1 MFNKYLI
8 LSHLY
13 NYFFTFVYTTVVMRI
28 EDILKTSKSLPDSK
42 KTVVNLIY
50 TACFVNYELNDVL
63 KSHDVSLEQFN
74 VLRILRGQK
83 GVASTL
89 ANVQKRMITKNS
101 NTTRLIDKLITKG
114 YVTKE
119 VNADNKRKININITN
134 EGLDVLKTLD
144 VLIDN
149 IEKKL
154 TSQLTKVESRE
165 LNKLLEK
172 IRLIAN

>member
-1 MFNKYLI
+1 
-8 LSHLY
+8 
-13 NYFFTFVYTTVVMRI
+13 MRI
-28 EDILKTSKSLPDSK
+28 EDILKTSKSLSDSK
-42 KTVVNLIY
+42 KTVVNLVY
-50 TACFVNYELNDVL
+50 TANLVNYKLNDVL
-63 KSHDVSLEQFN
+63 KSHGISLEQFN

-89 ANVQKRMITKNS
+89 ANVQERMVTKSS
-101 NTTRLIDKLITKG
+101 NATRLIDKLIAKG

-119 VNADNKRKININITN
+119 VNAKNKRKININITDK
-134 EGLDVLKTLD
+134 GLEALKILD

-149 IEKKL
+149 TEKDI
-154 TSQLTKVESRE
+154 TSQLTKEESRE

>member
-1 MFNKYLI
+1 
-8 LSHLY
+8 
-13 NYFFTFVYTTVVMRI
+13 MRI
-28 EDILKTSKSLPDSK
+28 EDILKTSKSLSDSK

-50 TACFVNYELNDVL
+50 TACMVNYELNDAL
-63 KSHDVSLEQFN
+63 KSHAVSIEQFN

-89 ANVQKRMITKNS
+89 ANVQERMITKNS
-101 NTTRLIDKLITKG
+101 NTTRLIDKLIAKG

-119 VNADNKRKININITN
+119 VNAKNKRKVNINITN
-134 EGLDVLKTLD
+134 KGLEVLKTLD
-144 VLIDN
+144 TLIDN
-149 IEKKL
+149 KEKSL
-154 TSQLTKVESRE
+154 ISQLTKEESRE